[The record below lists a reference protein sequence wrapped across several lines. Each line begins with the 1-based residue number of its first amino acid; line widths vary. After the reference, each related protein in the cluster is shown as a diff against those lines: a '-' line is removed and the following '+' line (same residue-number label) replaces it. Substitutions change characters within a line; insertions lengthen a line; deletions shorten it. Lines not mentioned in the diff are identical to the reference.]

1 MSLKRTLSGLGLGS
15 FFLCAAAGAMANNE
29 VNLNSRAWLG
39 DLHLSDG
46 QLTKIKGAVE
56 KAFDAPIDQKFQC
69 GKIRM
74 DCEVRAARQWAING
88 IPYRDIV
95 IYIHTVGYSSRAVSK
110 KGGSWPTVKIK

>member
-1 MSLKRTLSGLGLGS
+1 VSLKTTLSGLGLGG
-15 FFLCAAAGAMANNE
+15 FFLCAAAGAMATNE

-39 DLHLSDG
+39 DLHLSDA

-56 KAFDAPIDQKFQC
+56 QAFDAPIDETFQC

-74 DCEVRAARQWAING
+74 DCEVRAARQWKIDG

-95 IYIHTVGYSSRAVSK
+95 IYIQSVGNASRAVSK

>member
-1 MSLKRTLSGLGLGS
+1 MLLKRTLSGLGLGS
-15 FFLCAAAGAMANNE
+15 FFLCAAAGAMANE

-39 DLHLSDG
+39 DLHLSDA

-56 KAFDAPIDQKFQC
+56 QAFDAPIDATFQC

-74 DCEVRAARQWAING
+74 DCEVRAARQWAVDG
-88 IPYRDIV
+88 VPYRDIV

>member
-1 MSLKRTLSGLGLGS
+1 MSLKRMLIGVGLGS
-15 FFLCAAAGAMANNE
+15 LFLCATAGATTNV
-29 VNLNSRAWLG
+29 VNLNSRDWLG
-39 DLHLSDG
+39 DLHLSDA
-46 QLTKIKGAVE
+46 QLTKIKSAVE

-110 KGGSWPTVKIK
+110 QGGSWPTVKIK

>member
-1 MSLKRTLSGLGLGS
+1 MSLKRTLIGLGLGS
-15 FFLCAAAGAMANNE
+15 FFLCTTASAITNE

-39 DLHLSDG
+39 DLHLSDA

-56 KAFDAPIDQKFQC
+56 QAFDAPIDEKFQC

-74 DCEVRAARQWAING
+74 DCEVRAARQWMIDG
-88 IPYRDIV
+88 VPYRDIV

-110 KGGSWPTVKIK
+110 QGGSWPIVKIK

>member
-15 FFLCAAAGAMANNE
+15 FFLCAAAGALANE

-39 DLHLSDG
+39 DLHLSDA
-46 QLTKIKGAVE
+46 QLTKIKEAVE
-56 KAFDAPIDQKFQC
+56 QAFDAPIDATFQC

-74 DCEVRAARQWAING
+74 DCEVRAARQWMIDG
-88 IPYRDIV
+88 VPYRDIV

-110 KGGSWPTVKIK
+110 QGGSWPTVKIK